1 VKGFSF
7 YAAVSA
13 AVAAAATAVVP
24 LVPANQQTH
33 LAAWLGIGLATLSSA
48 TALLLKRRAMSS
60 NGLESLATGL
70 KALALVMALRGGF
83 LALGLLWVTRHG
95 DGAMGFVAGFFVVYL
110 GQQWLEISYLMTAQK
125 RNSLSKVQ
133 TP

>member
-1 VKGFSF
+1 MKGFSF

-24 LVPANQQTH
+24 LVPASEQTH
-33 LAAWLGIGLATLSSA
+33 LAAWLGIGLATVSGA
-48 TALLLKRRAMSS
+48 IALLLKRRSMSS
-60 NGLESLATGL
+60 DGLDSLATGL
-70 KALALVMALRGGF
+70 KALGLVMALRAAL

-95 DGAMGFVAGFFVVYL
+95 DGAMGFVAGFFVAYL
-110 GQQWLEISYLMTAQK
+110 GQQWLEISYLMTAQE
-125 RNSLSKVQ
+125 RNSLPKVQ